1 MIRVLVG
8 YDEMQIVRCAG
19 HRWLLD
25 KAAFLRGDLERVR
38 LCSRSILDF
47 ETLSSARVAT
57 SEPYVANACL
67 ISGVLPASVLVKTS
81 PLNRNGAY
89 MRGLLF

>member
-1 MIRVLVG
+1 MRGPSL
-8 YDEMQIVRCAG
+8 AP
-19 HRWLLD
+19 D
-25 KAAFLRGDLERVR
+25 KAAFLRGDLARVR
-38 LCSRSILDF
+38 LCSRFIPDF
-47 ETLSSARVAT
+47 ETLSNARVAR

-89 MRGLLF
+89 AYNEGIAFLSANS